1 MSLVYE
7 VERLTR
13 TFACKGGKTNRRLQ
27 RKRMIEF
34 AKHAQT
40 LGEKSMQQVGKRH
53 VIGYW
58 RERRSM
64 AKPTIYNHWLAL
76 CILWGLTGKNGQP
89 PLPRQMEPKQLVVQ
103 LPTSKGGVAELK
115 SRDS

>member
-13 TFACKGGKTNRRLQ
+13 SFACKGGKTNRRLQ

-40 LGEKSMQQVGKRH
+40 LGAKSMHQVGKRH
-53 VIGYW
+53 VISYW
-58 RERRSM
+58 REHRSM
-64 AKPTIYNHWLAL
+64 AKSTVYNHWLAL
-76 CILWGLTGKNGQP
+76 CILWELAGKHGQP
-89 PLPRQMEPKQLVVQ
+89 ALPRQMEL
-103 LPTSKGGVAELK
+103 
-115 SRDS
+115 